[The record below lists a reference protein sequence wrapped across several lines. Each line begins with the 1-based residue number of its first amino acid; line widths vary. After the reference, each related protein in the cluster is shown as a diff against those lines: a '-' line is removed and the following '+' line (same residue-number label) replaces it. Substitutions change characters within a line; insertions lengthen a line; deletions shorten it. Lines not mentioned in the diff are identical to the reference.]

1 MRAYRVSKECPDPI
15 EEKVAF
21 VKKYNAGDLLYVLRD
36 IEASPRKYDE
46 IIIKEVVGRLCD
58 KGIICMQID
67 IDRKS

>member
-1 MRAYRVSKECPDPI
+1 VSKECPDPI

-58 KGIICMQID
+58 KGIICM
-67 IDRKS
+67 

>member
-36 IEASPRKYDE
+36 IEASPRKYNE

-58 KGIICMQID
+58 KGIICM
-67 IDRKS
+67 

>member
-58 KGIICMQID
+58 KGIICMSIGV
-67 IDRKS
+67 